1 MKAIVLQNGFGYENL
16 AVVDRPDP
24 IPGPGQVALRVR
36 AASLNYR
43 DLMIAKG
50 LYNRNMALPRV
61 LGSDGAGEVSAV
73 GSGVTQWKPG
83 DRALGCF
90 FQNWSDGPISDAATR
105 GALGGDRD
113 GVLAQTVVL
122 EESGLAAIPG
132 SLGFEQAACLPCA
145 ALTAW
150 HALHD
155 AQCGPGKTV
164 LVQGTGGVSLFALQ
178 FAKALGAKV
187 LITSGH
193 DDKLTRAKGLGADAG
208 TNYKSDPE
216 WDKWARQQTGGVGV
230 DAVVEVGGAGTL
242 ERSAKAVRTG
252 GHIALIGV
260 LAGVGAF
267 NPMNVL
273 MKAVTLQGVFV
284 GSRAMLEA
292 MNRFV
297 AEKGIAPVIDRTFPL
312 ADAVAALK
320 HLESGSHFG
329 KIVVTV

>member
-1 MKAIVLQNGFGYENL
+1 
-16 AVVDRPDP
+16 
-24 IPGPGQVALRVR
+24 
-36 AASLNYR
+36 
-43 DLMIAKG
+43 
-50 LYNRNMALPRV
+50 
-61 LGSDGAGEVSAV
+61 
-73 GSGVTQWKPG
+73 
-83 DRALGCF
+83 
-90 FQNWSDGPISDAATR
+90 
-105 GALGGDRD
+105 
-113 GVLAQTVVL
+113 
-122 EESGLAAIPG
+122 
-132 SLGFEQAACLPCA
+132 
-145 ALTAW
+145 
-150 HALHD
+150 
-155 AQCGPGKTV
+155 
-164 LVQGTGGVSLFALQ
+164 
-178 FAKALGAKV
+178 
-187 LITSGH
+187 
-193 DDKLTRAKGLGADAG
+193 LTRAKALGADAG

-273 MKAVTLQGVFV
+273 MKAVTMQGVFV